1 MYESSSTYILDD
13 LNSIALCRPFS
24 MQINSAS
31 TTSSKSSPRMQSPG
45 RPNADARSP
54 SAERGTANALPR
66 DKFAQKDARASIV
79 SILIPWGMWGATFHL
94 RCRRLLAS
102 VRKASASRITVSA
115 SRRERPVAFDA
126 NARTA
131 WIIFDRVIMSYF
143 IYKFTYWK
151 TANPF
156 DYPFC

>member
-24 MQINSAS
+24 MQTNSAS
-31 TTSSKSSPRMQSPG
+31 TTSSKSSPRMQSPN

-54 SAERGTANALPR
+54 SAERGTVNALPR
-66 DKFAQKDARASIV
+66 DKFAQKHAHAPTV
-79 SILIPWGMWGATFHL
+79 SILIPWGMLGAPFHL
-94 RCRRLLAS
+94 RYRRPRAS
-102 VRKASASRITVSA
+102 VRRASASRITVNA

-131 WIIFDRVIMSYF
+131 WIIFDRVMMSYF
-143 IYKFTYWK
+143 IYKSTYCRASK
-151 TANPF
+151 PV
-156 DYPFC
+156 